1 MILCTF
7 ELLYIWILCTWTFG
21 QLNFSVQELSSQKV
35 QLSKSSVVQEFSCP
49 VVLVKSPNVQLS
61 KVRTVH
67 CTSVYKCLSNY
78 KATHDLL
85 QLKWRLEGCHKLS
98 FCLSSMSI
106 HINNLQSIF
115 VELQERKSERLY
127 FVHFMPFMRIRFIPA
142 CRKEFLGIKSY
153 SLSSLM
159 TWDKHFKLEWYWQA
173 YF

>member
-1 MILCTF
+1 MFKKRKNWTKVEFSPSDVNKYQLMFWSASRSVCQSVQSRPFAGFFWGKMKNF
-7 ELLYIWILCTWTFG
+7 ELVLHCPSSILKAKSDTNG
-21 QLNFSVQELSSQKV
+21 ISVIH
-35 QLSKSSVVQEFSCP
+35 FI
-49 VVLVKSPNVQLS
+49 SPEEPS
-61 KVRTVH
+61 R
-67 CTSVYKCLSNY
+67 VY
-78 KATHDLL
+78 
-85 QLKWRLEGCHKLS
+85 QIRLTL
-98 FCLSSMSI
+98 MSI